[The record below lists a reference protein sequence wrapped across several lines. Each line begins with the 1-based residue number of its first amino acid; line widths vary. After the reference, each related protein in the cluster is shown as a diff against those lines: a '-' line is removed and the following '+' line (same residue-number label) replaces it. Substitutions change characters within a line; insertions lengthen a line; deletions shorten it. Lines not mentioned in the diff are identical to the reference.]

1 MKRFSWVA
9 TILLVTSMILGF
21 VGCKE
26 PPIEPTVDKIP
37 PAEVTS
43 FYVTIENGS
52 ASLSWVNPSDTDFA
66 GVQISMIPA
75 EGILV
80 NPISLGKD
88 ATSFT
93 VPGLEVDCTYRF
105 TIKTFDN
112 SQNYSK
118 GATQIITIE
127 NNNPSQGD
135 DSPGDSGNDNP
146 SDGGPSGSTDTTAP
160 AQVTNLSAV
169 YDVQTL
175 QIAISWTNPQDEDFA
190 GTVLEYGKTS
200 STEKTTLT
208 FDKSYSS
215 TVIQG
220 IAADDSEYVVYVK
233 TKDSSGNVGEAVS
246 TTVQAIN
253 DIIPECDV
261 RTGDYVLSNN
271 TYVRQEYF
279 SELTQEERDS
289 IVGIVLVP
297 DSGVPVIL
305 GIEFPQT
312 ELMWTTIPSGIDTYF
327 ADISIQV
334 NESSQSYSFSGDLDG
349 SNNWKS
355 ICLADPS
362 GTTNATTN
370 YPVFYFA
377 NMYAAIA
384 GLMGTDYADGW
395 YVPSISEL
403 WQTVKMMN
411 VLRKSLAQLEK
422 NLPYV
427 YIESDDITNTSFWSS
442 SQSTSFDKTAYRIDY
457 LTGDIENVDRGT
469 NSSFVWVFHEFDV
482 RKITKYNN
490 YQGYPSITSIE
501 VETAGEGYTGDLLVT
516 ITGENLKGHD
526 ITCSDVSF
534 GNVNYISNTKAT
546 ATITCDGIAGKSQI
560 TITTGTSSASGNVV
574 VIPSS
579 SCITD
584 SNIGNIVLSD
594 GRFVSRGNFDSE
606 TMTPIAVIVG
616 SKKNGG
622 QALAVGLERSS
633 TSIWAKFGTPG
644 YYLNFMEIQGTTTQG
659 DMDGS
664 DNWDYICSVDPMGT
678 QDAATNYPIFNFA
691 NTYGERVGLTGTD
704 YEDGWYIPTIA
715 ELDKMYENES
725 TIQSSLSIVG
735 TFDISSRVFWSSSQ
749 DDSSSE
755 AYIHW
760 GLYTVTDYK
769 DHFYRY
775 DALVFKTFDLK
786 NPPSI
791 YNIKLETS
799 SIGETYT
806 GTIPVTITGK
816 NLLAYGITSQDS
828 NLSNINYIS
837 NTEATAE
844 IDCNNSVGS
853 HLVTINCGTAIGTAT
868 YNVIEAE
875 KCFAVGDILFTDGTR
890 MKAEDVQ
897 YGVPEE
903 QISKALGI
911 IASTPYGGV
920 TGKAVGLQRGTSLQ
934 WAPSGTTG
942 CNTNFTEIQSGCSG
956 SSSSGYT
963 FTGDLDGS
971 DNWDY
976 ICSIDPTGTADA
988 ATNYPA
994 FNFANTYGTTAG
1006 LTGTDYEDG
1015 WYLPAIAEL
1024 YDVYTNRHIVRESL
1038 SAVGG
1043 ADTIGVS
1050 YYWSGSQYASYYD
1063 NAYDLD
1069 LINGNVDY
1077 RSDGKNSY
1085 NDVLVLQAFNPEQF
1099 NNYEIAYEGTNITSV
1114 KVASAGEGYT
1124 RNLLVTIE
1132 GTNLKDQNIIC
1143 SDASFSNLTYI
1154 SNKLATATI
1163 TCNGTIGTSYITVTC
1178 GSSSRTGTVKVLSSA
1193 NCFTSEN
1200 IGDIVLSDGSFV
1212 AKDNFN
1218 SSTMTPIAVVVG
1230 VKNNGGQAVGVGL
1243 QRCTSLQ
1250 WASSGTTGYN
1260 TNFTEIQGT
1269 KTGGDMDGSDNWAEI
1284 CKVDPEGTVYPVT
1297 NYPAFNFANTY
1308 GITAGLTDTDYKNGW
1323 YLPSIAELD
1332 DIYDYKST
1340 IQSSLTVAGGFT
1352 IGTSYYWSS
1361 SQYAS
1366 NYKNA
1371 FKLDFYN
1378 GYVDSNYNKSSYGN
1392 VLVLQAFNAQ

>member
-1 MKRFSWVA
+1 MKRFSWVV
-9 TILLVTSMILGF
+9 TILLVTSMCLGF

-26 PPIEPTVDKIP
+26 PPIEPTVDKTP

-43 FYVTIENGS
+43 FYVTIEKGS

-146 SDGGPSGSTDTTAP
+146 SGGGPSGSTDTTAP

-169 YDVQTL
+169 YDAQTL

-349 SNNWKS
+349 SNNWES

-370 YPVFYFA
+370 YPVFYFS

-403 WQTVKMMN
+403 WQTVKRMN
-411 VLRKSLAQLEK
+411 VLRKSLAQLVK

-644 YYLNFMEIQGTTTQG
+644 YYLNFIEIQGTTTQG

-735 TFDISSRVFWSSSQ
+735 TFDISLRVFWSSSQ

-755 AYIHW
+755 AYIHL

-786 NPPSI
+786 NPASI

-920 TGKAVGLQRGTSLQ
+920 TGKTVGLHKGTNLM
-934 WAPSGTTG
+934 WAAYGTTG
-942 CNTNFTEIQSGCSG
+942 YNTNFTEIQETTTSG
-956 SSSSGYT
+956 
-963 FTGDLDGS
+963 DMDGS

-976 ICSIDPTGTADA
+976 ICSVDSTGTADA
-988 ATNYPA
+988 ATKYPA

-1006 LTGTDYEDG
+1006 LTGTDYENG

-1024 YDVYTNRHIVRESL
+1024 KSVYDNRHIVAESL
-1038 SAVGG
+1038 SAVGR
-1043 ADTIGVS
+1043 AET
-1050 YYWSGSQYASYYD
+1050 
-1063 NAYDLD
+1063 L
-1069 LINGNVDY
+1069 
-1077 RSDGKNSY
+1077 
-1085 NDVLVLQAFNPEQF
+1085 
-1099 NNYEIAYEGTNITSV
+1099 
-1114 KVASAGEGYT
+1114 
-1124 RNLLVTIE
+1124 
-1132 GTNLKDQNIIC
+1132 
-1143 SDASFSNLTYI
+1143 
-1154 SNKLATATI
+1154 
-1163 TCNGTIGTSYITVTC
+1163 
-1178 GSSSRTGTVKVLSSA
+1178 GSSS
-1193 NCFTSEN
+1193 
-1200 IGDIVLSDGSFV
+1200 
-1212 AKDNFN
+1212 
-1218 SSTMTPIAVVVG
+1218 
-1230 VKNNGGQAVGVGL
+1230 
-1243 QRCTSLQ
+1243 
-1250 WASSGTTGYN
+1250 
-1260 TNFTEIQGT
+1260 
-1269 KTGGDMDGSDNWAEI
+1269 
-1284 CKVDPEGTVYPVT
+1284 
-1297 NYPAFNFANTY
+1297 
-1308 GITAGLTDTDYKNGW
+1308 
-1323 YLPSIAELD
+1323 
-1332 DIYDYKST
+1332 
-1340 IQSSLTVAGGFT
+1340 
-1352 IGTSYYWSS
+1352 YWSS
-1361 SQYAS
+1361 SQRFS
-1366 NYKNA
+1366 NVWGLNFSKGN
-1371 FKLDFYN
+1371 FFSSDKD
-1378 GYVDSNYNKSSYGN
+1378 SSYN
-1392 VLVLQAFNAQ
+1392 VLVLQAFNVEQFNN